1 MILELTWRF
10 HWGKP
15 GRFSHLGKATEVLS
29 ICFLVRY
36 AGGDH
41 TQTIEKFYRDVGF
54 SSHALPRNGRVG
66 KDLGDQGDCIP
77 KIHRVVSRKS
87 YYVYWQWLNLKFI
100 YFQERKMIASI
111 ISITS
116 RSRKDQ
122 RIMWS
127 PKDNFGPREPRGW
140 AQSQFCVA
148 VPPISQIHFLK
159 NRISASSTKTPRIC
173 TYEIPVKSGAFW
185 RDWSSDRFYEGA
197 NAKTHEEKKD
207 RYIGGDTPV
216 SGFRFSI
223 ILRMTQIAMKLYLRR
238 RHECFVYTAHL
249 RCFVG
254 SSIYRYF
261 MKDVGIVDIGEDAQ
275 GKTHFESKV
284 LAGKKYGKSKMPYR
298 IHYFQLKS
306 SLDNLKDPFGR
317 HPQRCEI
324 SMTCRCS

>member
-1 MILELTWRF
+1 MDLFPWDFSKSHYQHALNMDPGNRWTNFHVKMEIFRGNHQPELVWLSNGWFDFLEENSCWLEGSQRARKARKVILELTSSF
-10 HWGKP
+10 HRGKP

-87 YYVYWQWLNLKFI
+87 YYVYWQWLNLKFL
-100 YFQERKMIASI
+100 YFQERKMITSI

-148 VPPISQIHFLK
+148 VPPISQIHFK
-159 NRISASSTKTPRIC
+159 KTGFQPTVPKLLGFVR
-173 TYEIPVKSGAFW
+173 T
-185 RDWSSDRFYEGA
+185 RF
-197 NAKTHEEKKD
+197 
-207 RYIGGDTPV
+207 
-216 SGFRFSI
+216 
-223 ILRMTQIAMKLYLRR
+223 
-238 RHECFVYTAHL
+238 
-249 RCFVG
+249 
-254 SSIYRYF
+254 
-261 MKDVGIVDIGEDAQ
+261 
-275 GKTHFESKV
+275 
-284 LAGKKYGKSKMPYR
+284 
-298 IHYFQLKS
+298 
-306 SLDNLKDPFGR
+306 
-317 HPQRCEI
+317 
-324 SMTCRCS
+324 